1 MLSTKMRSMPDRVL
15 VTTYNRPAYLKLCL
29 EYLSRAEGIA
39 DKEIFIYAD
48 RGLSGQSLMEMCDVV
63 REFPQLEIKTFIR
76 PQHNYQGNS
85 YNTLEAYKEAY
96 YSDAKFV
103 YLVED
108 DVLVQPDFFRW
119 HEAVQAQG
127 DYLCSVA
134 YRCSRNPL
142 VRKDIVDSTLYFESS
157 CDYASIGVA
166 WRREKLAPIIE
177 HAHEEYYSDLSGY
190 LARNFPKNRFS
201 GGYAEQDGLIMR
213 ILGATNGLVAWSFV
227 PRCYHIGFSGYN
239 RPLGTRFSYEEL
251 KEIIHNPEKVKSAD
265 KDFGDV
271 DPVPITAP
279 QPWDKLTCVQRFN

>member
-1 MLSTKMRSMPDRVL
+1 LPDRVII
-15 VTTYNRPAYLKLCL
+15 TTYNRSAYLKLTL

-48 RGLSGQSLMEMCDVV
+48 RGLSGQSLMDMCDVV

-96 YSDAKFV
+96 YSEAKFV

-134 YRCSRNPL
+134 YRCRRNPEA
-142 VRKDIVDSTLYFESS
+142 RTDFMDPSAYIVSQADF
-157 CDYASIGVA
+157 ASIGCG
-166 WRREKLAPIIE
+166 WRREKLAAIIE
-177 HAHEEYYSDLSGY
+177 HAREEYYSDLSGY
-190 LARNFPKNRFS
+190 LEKHFPKNRFS
-201 GGYAEQDGLIMR
+201 SGYTEQDGLIMR
-213 ILGATNGLVAWSFV
+213 IMAVTNAMVAWPCGYPRSFHFGV
-227 PRCYHIGFSGYN
+227 AGYN
-239 RPLGTRFSYEEL
+239 RPNGPRLSYEEL
-251 KEIIHNPEKVKSAD
+251 KEMVYSPEKIKIAD
-265 KDFGDV
+265 RDFGDIEV
-271 DPVPITAP
+271 MPPPTP
-279 QPWDKLTCVQRFN
+279 PWTTVYCAQRIN